1 MNEAGVRE
9 LRARIVRYI
18 LVRLLVATGMLI
30 YTGILYLSDYSIDA
44 PADARRLV
52 VLVIGM
58 YAVLGLSASGL
69 AWGRTA
75 NPIPYSAYQIVCDTV
90 LITGVV
96 FTFGGVQSPFA
107 LLYAIAV
114 VGGAWLDYRRG
125 AILAAVCNAVALLF
139 VAAVLADDSDRNT
152 AAVVS
157 TNILGFFLVALL
169 SGELA
174 QRVRRAGEELALATG
189 RAEALASD
197 LSQVLESIRSG
208 LALVDT
214 DGRLRSANRVAR
226 ELFPDLDAEV
236 VADVV
241 PGYDESDDRVWEV
254 RVGAD
259 TNRRDILLTRSTV
272 GEQSVLTM
280 EDITDLRAMQL
291 RVAREERL
299 AAVGR
304 LSAGIAHEIRN
315 PLTSLSGAIQLLDL
329 SSGDERLRSI
339 IGREVDRLNRL
350 VTDFMHAGSP
360 PELRRIDTDVN
371 GLIGD
376 VVDAFRADP
385 RYADN
390 VVVAFEPRPLDP
402 LFLDRDQVKTVLW
415 NLLLNAAQHMPRGG
429 AIQVGAERI
438 GDRVRMLVTDEGTGI
453 AEEDLDSIFDPF
465 FTRRAGGTGL
475 GLATVERVARQHG
488 GDVWVHSTL
497 GKGTTFGIWLPA
509 RAEEQEKAGG

>member
-1 MNEAGVRE
+1 MNQAGVRE
-9 LRARIVRYI
+9 LRARIIRYI
-18 LVRLLVATGMLI
+18 LVRLLVATGMLA
-30 YTGILYLSDYSIDA
+30 YTGVLYLSDSIDA

-52 VLVIGM
+52 VLVVGL

-69 AWGRTA
+69 AWSRSA

-90 LITGVV
+90 IITGVV

-125 AILAAVCNAVALLF
+125 AILAAVCNALALLF
-139 VAAVLADDSDRNT
+139 VAVVLSEDSDRNT

-226 ELFPDLDAEV
+226 ELFPDLDSEV

-291 RVAREERL
+291 RIAREERL

-360 PELRRIDTDVN
+360 PELRRTDTDVN
-371 GLIGD
+371 VLIGD

-385 RYADN
+385 RYAEN
-390 VVVAFEPRPLDP
+390 VVVAFEPRPLDL

-415 NLLLNAAQHMPRGG
+415 NLLLNAAQHMPQGG

-453 AEEDLDSIFDPF
+453 AEDDLDSIFDPF
-465 FTRRAGGTGL
+465 FTRRSGGTGL

-509 RAEEQEKAGG
+509 RAEKEKAGG